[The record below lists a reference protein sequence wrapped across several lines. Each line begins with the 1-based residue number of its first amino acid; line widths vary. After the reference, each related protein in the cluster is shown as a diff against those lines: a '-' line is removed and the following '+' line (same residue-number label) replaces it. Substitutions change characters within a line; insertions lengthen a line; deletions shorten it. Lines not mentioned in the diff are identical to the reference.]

1 MAVGLV
7 MRVSGLTVDRYEAVM
22 EALGLSADAG
32 DWPDGLISHLAGYTP
47 DGWCVIDVWES
58 QEQADAFI
66 GGRLRLAFDRV
77 GGLPQPQVTP
87 VQIHLLHSEAARRT
101 SPVVL
106 R

>member
-7 MRVSGLTVDRYEAVM
+7 MHFSDLTSDHYDTVM
-22 EALGLSADAG
+22 TTLGLSADAG
-32 DWPDGLISHLAGYTP
+32 DWPDGLISHAAGATP

-66 GGRLRLAFDRV
+66 GGRLRLAFEQV

-87 VQIHLLHSEAARRT
+87 VRIHLLHGHGRRLVPT
-101 SPVVL
+101 VL